1 MKGIYISVDF
11 SAVLYWTK
19 DRFYRD
25 VEQKYAEQG
34 INISI
39 QEVSVIPLEIEGDW
53 IKYLVTPIDYEYVGY
68 SDRQLAHSDIDD

>member
-19 DRFYRD
+19 DGFYRN